1 MYPPRKPGGGR
12 GADPGLCE
20 TFPGMRDVYPPCW
33 RYFYASFCIFFADGY
48 FCVGACSQGISELKD
63 KEDIS
68 SVCMFNALEM
78 ELYIHGFGRAFYN
91 CQTMR
96 MSVLLSISYLLV

>member
-1 MYPPRKPGGGR
+1 MRERCRPGSARYLSGDAGMFIRHVGGTFMPR
-12 GADPGLCE
+12 
-20 TFPGMRDVYPPCW
+20 
-33 RYFYASFCIFFADGY
+33 FCIFFADGY